1 MKLPDTK
8 AWTGSRMID
17 VLNPDPK
24 DILLTEIAVG
34 LSREPRYGGAATA
47 IPWSVA
53 QHCLLAERYA
63 IEDGVESPDIRAVIL
78 LHDAPEYML
87 RDLISPVKRFCPDY
101 RKIESVWWRAVAKR
115 FKLPYEMPG
124 IVKHYDMLACS
135 SEKEAL
141 ISKDAGAWP
150 DMPPARPLPV
160 DLLTMRQGAVGAAF
174 ESRVMAALKQSVFQP
189 EIDEAGLRSVT

>member
-1 MKLPDTK
+1 MRLPDTK

-17 VLNPDPK
+17 VLDPDPN
-24 DILLTEIAVG
+24 DILLNEIAVG
-34 LSREPRYGGAATA
+34 LAREPRYGGAATA

-63 IEDGVESPDIRAVIL
+63 IEDGVTSPDLRAVIL

-101 RKIESVWWRAVAKR
+101 QKIDSVWWRAVAKR
-115 FKLPYEMPG
+115 FRLPYEMPG

-141 ISKDAGAWP
+141 ISEKAGTWP

-160 DLLTMRQGAVGAAF
+160 DLLTMRAGAVAAAF
-174 ESRVMAALKQSVFQP
+174 EGRVTEALQQSFFQP
-189 EIDEAGLRSVT
+189 KIAESGL